1 MTNIK
6 DGIEKEYFKDN
17 DIFSNLANYYLFNGK
32 KIISPEDLKELDTEY
47 NITNPN
53 IINRKRDI
61 IKIFTMK
68 TDGKNK
74 YLLLGIENQT
84 KVDYKMVTR
93 CMLYDTLSYVRQIDD
108 IDISRKNDKIK
119 LNKNNNYLLSPVITI
134 VIYFSHKK
142 WNAKKDLYSMLDI
155 SDDLILQYV
164 SNYKL
169 NIIEPYNMTEK
180 DFNMLDNDLSILFE
194 FIKNSGNKEKLINL
208 INNNKKYGHVN
219 KKTIRLINEVTN
231 INITIEEDKE
241 EIDMCKAIEDLKKDA
256 RKGGKIEGIAEGKKE
271 GLVEG
276 EAKKLNEN
284 IKTMY
289 KNGFDVE
296 TIARALS
303 LDIVFVKKALI

>member
-1 MTNIK
+1 
-6 DGIEKEYFKDN
+6 
-17 DIFSNLANYYLFNGK
+17 
-32 KIISPEDLKELDTEY
+32 
-47 NITNPN
+47 
-53 IINRKRDI
+53 
-61 IKIFTMK
+61 MK

-84 KVDYKMVTR
+84 KVDYKMLTR
-93 CMLYDTLSYVRQIDD
+93 C
-108 IDISRKNDKIK
+108 
-119 LNKNNNYLLSPVITI
+119 
-134 VIYFSHKK
+134 
-142 WNAKKDLYSMLDI
+142 
-155 SDDLILQYV
+155 
-164 SNYKL
+164 
-169 NIIEPYNMTEK
+169 
-180 DFNMLDNDLSILFE
+180 MLDNDLSILFG

-208 INNNKKYGHVN
+208 INNNKKYEHVN

-256 RKGGKIEGIAEGKKE
+256 RKE

-303 LDIVFVKKALI
+303 LDIVFVKKTLA